1 MNPNLLSARSAV
13 FAAFLFFGFSF
24 TAHSQQNSSSEKP
37 KTSTSV
43 LDRVK
48 NKAEDGDFIVIPAGQ
63 EIKVEPVFPVGSSP
77 TSRVDQGKVVVPV
90 RVGFTTAIPAL
101 TKVHLQF
108 TYTSEEGSLY
118 RITAVKINKKLY
130 KVDTDEAPYAASEMR
145 FTLTKPLRIAR

>member
-1 MNPNLLSARSAV
+1 L
-13 FAAFLFFGFSF
+13 GFSF
-24 TAHSQQNSSSEKP
+24 TAQSQQNSSSEKP

-63 EIKVEPVFPVGSSP
+63 EIKVDPFFPAGSSP
-77 TSRVDQGKVVVPV
+77 TSRVDQGKVIVPV

-108 TYTSEEGSLY
+108 TVTSEDGSLY
-118 RITAVKINKKLY
+118 RITDVEINKKFY
-130 KVDTDEAPYAASEMR
+130 KIEIDEAPYAASEMR